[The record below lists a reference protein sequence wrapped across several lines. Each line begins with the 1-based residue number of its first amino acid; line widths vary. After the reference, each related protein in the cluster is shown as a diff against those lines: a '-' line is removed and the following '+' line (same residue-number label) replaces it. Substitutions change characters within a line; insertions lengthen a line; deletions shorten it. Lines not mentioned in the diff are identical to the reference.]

1 MNEAAVKETEAKQ
14 RLDEAEYA
22 LEKAIGVFRKDAGSP
37 PPPEAAEA
45 LVLVRACRS
54 AVRSRVRVRANCWEV
69 ALPAST

>member
-1 MNEAAVKETEAKQ
+1 MFMDESKETEATC

-22 LEKAIGVFRKDAGSP
+22 LEKAIGVFRRDAGSP

-54 AVRSRVRVRANCWEV
+54 AVRSRIQLRDKYWEV
-69 ALPAST
+69 AR